1 MNKSYSVKVYGS
13 AFGRSLNRKRIP
25 SLIRLLEWSTLASA
39 LLYSSDN
46 KRADYKE
53 LYIVSDGFF

>member
-13 AFGRSLNRKRIP
+13 AFGRSLNRKIP

-46 KRADYKE
+46 KGADYKE
-53 LYIVSDGFF
+53 LYIISDGFF